1 MLLSDNIY
9 DYYLLDNIKK
19 RIIDYKKSKN
29 KQAFNKYLRFAC
41 ESEIL
46 LWTHINKVID
56 KTDLLLIK
64 KTNKFHIKRRG

>member
-19 RIIDYKKSKN
+19 KIIEHKNNKN
-29 KQAFNKYLRFAC
+29 KPKFNKYLRFEF

-46 LWTHINKVID
+46 LWTHIEKCIE
-56 KTDLLLIK
+56 KKDLLLI
-64 KTNKFHIKRRG
+64 NKNNLFYIKRK